1 MVANENEN
9 DTDTSGHKI
18 KIKCSSCSGWCY
30 SSKNI
35 RNCSWCQNSVHV
47 KCFKDNL
54 GCTSCCESLI
64 PGFYATYYEIY
75 DDYNKLNSAIYNPYA
90 RTSRCSLIGDA
101 MANEE
106 HQDSTWSDISAFLTH
121 CQYKQ
126 QRNVKRSTSSQLK
139 TFSMNIRSLFKNID
153 KLREDIEIYDK
164 YDILCF
170 NETNC
175 TLEKLPNGIND
186 VTLNGFHEPYI
197 QNPIRTT
204 GKGGGLAIYVHKRV
218 VDSDKIEV
226 FNPNPEPSNTSG
238 EFQFIKL
245 HQCKGYNRTK
255 IIGNVYRSPA
265 RKPEAFLEIF
275 KNTLHNLGRHSRK
288 HMTLHGDFNLNLLK
302 HSSNQACQ
310 NIIDIASSYGYIQ
323 IVSRPTRIT
332 DHSATLI
339 DHIYTNNLEDTIS
352 CNVLTTDLS
361 DHLAI
366 VTTINLDNTST
377 SSYRSASY
385 NQNPAQTN
393 VRSFNEANNHKFRD
407 LIMEENWS
415 VILTNTHDADQQFD
429 CLNSAYNRIYNAAYP
444 TKRQS
449 QRRQNERVN
458 PKPWI
463 LPWLEE
469 AIERKNQAYHDFVK
483 EPDDRNQLKYDRLKK
498 FCTKHVDK
506 AKNIH
511 YKKFF
516 EQHKDNSK
524 KQWQMI
530 NSLLNRKPTKPT
542 SIKLSDE
549 NGQVSTPAAVA
560 EKFNDHFSN
569 IAPKI
574 KSEISSRTTFDPG
587 GTQGT
592 LRSPSPNSIYIKPVT
607 ASEVQDVINLFKNK
621 ATLDTKIQPLKIA
634 NSCVNFTT
642 VLAHVVNSSFEQGV
656 FPQALKTAKVVP
668 VHKGGSKTDVKNY
681 RPISLLATFSKVFE
695 KLMHNRVINF
705 LDTYNIL
712 CENQYGFRPGR
723 SCEHALLNA
732 KDTIL
737 NSMSKK
743 QVTLLLLIDF
753 SKAFDLV
760 DHSIL
765 LNKLEHYGIRG
776 LALNWFKSYLK
787 NRNQFVSI
795 GTSESSAKQIIY
807 GVPQGSILGPLLF
820 IIYINDL
827 PQISEIAKFIMYAD
841 DANIFLT
848 GENINEVY
856 DKLKILSDVLVKW
869 VDNNGL
875 ALNLKKTNYMIFS
888 RQRNLSFRDVVISG
902 VTIERKTEARFLGVI
917 IDNKLNWSQH
927 ISAMKMKMARYIGVM
942 YKLKKYLPLEARLQI
957 YHSFVQSHLNYCSLV
972 WGFAAKSHIET
983 LFVKQKMGLRAILPG
998 FVNYWYKDGTPPA
1011 STKSGFYVHKI
1022 LTVHSIIVKNALVF
1036 MHKLKNF
1043 PSLVPPSIKKTIP
1056 NSAPIFNVA
1065 DPDSSLTPQ
1074 WSDEYGKHPY
1084 NNSVFYKGPLLAINR
1099 YSVAAT
1105 SLPSLFNLN
1114 IYKRC
1119 IKSMLIDQQ
1128 NEGIADEWPNFMLY
1142 NIAGLRKSKRN
1153 INRNTDNNL
1162 VLIP

>member
-238 EFQFIKL
+238 EFQFIK
-245 HQCKGYNRTK
+245 
-255 IIGNVYRSPA
+255 
-265 RKPEAFLEIF
+265 
-275 KNTLHNLGRHSRK
+275 
-288 HMTLHGDFNLNLLK
+288 
-302 HSSNQACQ
+302 
-310 NIIDIASSYGYIQ
+310 
-323 IVSRPTRIT
+323 
-332 DHSATLI
+332 
-339 DHIYTNNLEDTIS
+339 
-352 CNVLTTDLS
+352 
-361 DHLAI
+361 
-366 VTTINLDNTST
+366 
-377 SSYRSASY
+377 
-385 NQNPAQTN
+385 
-393 VRSFNEANNHKFRD
+393 
-407 LIMEENWS
+407 
-415 VILTNTHDADQQFD
+415 
-429 CLNSAYNRIYNAAYP
+429 
-444 TKRQS
+444 RQS

-634 NSCVNFTT
+634 NSCDNFTT

-668 VHKGGSKTDVKNY
+668 VHEGGSKTDIKNY

-1043 PSLVPPSIKKTIP
+1043 SSLVPPSIKKTIP